1 MKIKEARV
9 ASEAQTGRG
18 VIVRGIMH
26 YVLYLPEQNRTE
38 QNRTEQRLS
47 GKTIMKNTHENLD
60 AALKSFSKN
69 HDRAKLLSES
79 RELLDY
85 FHTNTRSRP
94 VFFWLFI
101 FGLVVSCI
109 ITLIFSI
116 IKNNKTAGLYD
127 ADLFIVCAIVSVVTL
142 MIPAIYLL
150 LNQKKLSRMDDI
162 TIELCLKKNDWSVPA
177 LKASSKMISSI
188 QGSLEKRL
196 NTFKIICGGFA
207 FIIVIFTNKAI
218 TTIPYL
224 HHIINMISANVF
236 FTDLSFFIICTA
248 AVIIIYTYV
257 EFCYL
262 VFYINHCSKIKASI
276 DFLISISEEDFSEQT
291 KNK

>member
-1 MKIKEARV
+1 
-9 ASEAQTGRG
+9 
-18 VIVRGIMH
+18 
-26 YVLYLPEQNRTE
+26 
-38 QNRTEQRLS
+38 
-47 GKTIMKNTHENLD
+47 MKNTHENLD

-69 HDRAKLLSES
+69 HDRVKLLSES

-127 ADLFIVCAIVSVVTL
+127 ADLFIACAIVSVVTL
-142 MIPAIYLL
+142 MMPAIYLL
-150 LNQKKLSRMDDI
+150 LKQKKLSRMDDI

-207 FIIVIFTNKAI
+207 FIIVLFTNKVT
-218 TTIPYL
+218 TTIPYYIVNIML
-224 HHIINMISANVF
+224 TNAVI
-236 FTDLSFFIICTA
+236 TGTSFFIICGAA
-248 AVIIIYTYV
+248 AVIIYTYV

>member
-1 MKIKEARV
+1 MY
-9 ASEAQTGRG
+9 
-18 VIVRGIMH
+18 

-47 GKTIMKNTHENLD
+47 GKIIMKNTHENLD

-69 HDRAKLLSES
+69 HDRVKLLSES

-101 FGLVVSCI
+101 FGLVVSFI

-150 LNQKKLSRMDDI
+150 LKPKKLSRMDDI

-207 FIIVIFTNKAI
+207 FIIVLFTNKVT
-218 TTIPYL
+218 TTIPYYIVNIML
-224 HHIINMISANVF
+224 TNAVI
-236 FTDLSFFIICTA
+236 TGTSFFIICGA

-257 EFCYL
+257 EFCHL

>member
-1 MKIKEARV
+1 
-9 ASEAQTGRG
+9 
-18 VIVRGIMH
+18 
-26 YVLYLPEQNRTE
+26 
-38 QNRTEQRLS
+38 
-47 GKTIMKNTHENLD
+47 MKNTHENLD

-69 HDRAKLLSES
+69 HDRVKLLSES

-85 FHTNTRSRP
+85 FYTNTRSRP
-94 VFFWLFI
+94 ILFWLLI
-101 FGLVVSCI
+101 FGLVVFCI
-109 ITLIFSI
+109 TILIFSI
-116 IKNNKTAGLYD
+116 IKNNKIAGLYD
-127 ADLFIVCAIVSVVTL
+127 ADLFILCATVSVLTF
-142 MIPAIYLL
+142 MMPATYLL
-150 LNQKKLSRMDDI
+150 LKQAKLSRMDDI